1 MNIDKYAL
9 KASKNYISFEFV
21 SEGKNGRIQKKI
33 VFTFVEEFN
42 VWNLGFGDVNNMTG
56 EINDLVKSDNGDSE
70 KILATV
76 AQSVIIFTNYHPD
89 SLVFAEGSTPI
100 RTRLYRIGI
109 SQNFEEIS
117 ETFLVW
123 GLLKNEWHPFEKNTD
138 YQVITINIVFLF
150 SIYFFPNL
158 NLSTS
163 LKTIF

>member
-9 KASKNYISFEFV
+9 KASENYVSFEFI

-33 VFTFVEEFN
+33 IFTFIEVLN
-42 VWNLGFGDVNNMTG
+42 VWNLGFGDVDNITG
-56 EINDLVKSDNGDSE
+56 EINDLAKSDNGDSE

-76 AQSVIIFTNYHPD
+76 AQSAVIFTNYHPN
-89 SLVFAEGSTPI
+89 SLIFAEGSTPI

-123 GLLKNEWHPFEKNTD
+123 GLLENEWHLFEKNTD
-138 YQVITINIVFLF
+138 YQAFLVKKKF
-150 SIYFFPNL
+150 DIFNL
-158 NLSTS
+158 
-163 LKTIF
+163 

>member
-9 KASKNYISFEFV
+9 KASENYVSFEFI

-33 VFTFVEEFN
+33 IFTFVEDLN
-42 VWNLGFGDVNNMTG
+42 VWNLGFGDVDIITG

-76 AQSVIIFTNYHPD
+76 AQSAVIFTNYHPN
-89 SLVFAEGSTPI
+89 SLIFAEGSTPI

-123 GLLKNEWHPFEKNTD
+123 GLLENEWHLFEKNTD
-138 YQVITINIVFLF
+138 YQAFLVKKKF
-150 SIYFFPNL
+150 DIFNL
-158 NLSTS
+158 
-163 LKTIF
+163 

>member
-9 KASKNYISFEFV
+9 KASENYVSFEFI

-33 VFTFVEEFN
+33 IFTFIEGLN
-42 VWNLGFGDVNNMTG
+42 VWNLGFGDVDDITG
-56 EINDLVKSDNGDSE
+56 EINDLAKSDNGDSE

-76 AQSVIIFTNYHPD
+76 AQSAVIFTNYHPN
-89 SLVFAEGSTPI
+89 SLIFAEGSTPI

-123 GLLKNEWHPFEKNTD
+123 GLLENEWHLFEKNTD
-138 YQVITINIVFLF
+138 YQAFLVKRKF
-150 SIYFFPNL
+150 D
-158 NLSTS
+158 
-163 LKTIF
+163 IFNF